1 MLHYPSIAGG
11 GHTRDWSVCGQ
22 GLYPRAVRHELGYI
36 SEYGIAALGRF
47 RHFGPP
53 GTTAELFAPA
63 IVRTG
68 LNTRDVAITPE
79 GTELYFSTNDDDH
92 TYSTIYVTRIADGT
106 WTEPQ
111 IAPFAT
117 DTRYRFGEPFL
128 SPEGARLYFVST
140 RPVDGSEVPNDYDL
154 WFMERVG
161 CPPESRGP
169 RQLGPQ

>member
-1 MLHYPSIAGG
+1 MRGAWRVAASLSILASCASQARAQVEPVPAPATDSFPVLVGPYL
-11 GHTRDWSVCGQ
+11 GQ
-22 GLYPRAVRHELGYI
+22 K
-36 SEYGIAALGRF
+36 
-47 RHFGPP
+47 PP
-53 GTTAELFAPA
+53 GTTAELFAPE

-68 LNTRDVAITPE
+68 LNTRDIAITPD

-92 TYSTIYVTRIADGT
+92 TYSTIYVTRIVDGT

>member
-1 MLHYPSIAGG
+1 MRGAWRVAASLSILASCASQARAQVEPVPAPATDSFPVLVGPYL
-11 GHTRDWSVCGQ
+11 GQ
-22 GLYPRAVRHELGYI
+22 K
-36 SEYGIAALGRF
+36 
-47 RHFGPP
+47 PP
-53 GTTAELFAPA
+53 GTTAELFAPE

-68 LNTRDVAITPE
+68 LNTRDIAITPD

-128 SPEGARLYFVST
+128 SPDGARLYFVSASVPAWSTAGT
-140 RPVDGSEVPNDYDL
+140 RRWSVWGTS
-154 WFMERVG
+154 
-161 CPPESRGP
+161 
-169 RQLGPQ
+169 